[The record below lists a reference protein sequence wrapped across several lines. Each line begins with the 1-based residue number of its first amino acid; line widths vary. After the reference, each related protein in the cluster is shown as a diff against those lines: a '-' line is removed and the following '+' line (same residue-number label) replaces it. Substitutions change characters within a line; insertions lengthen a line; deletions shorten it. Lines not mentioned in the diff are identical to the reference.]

1 VLLQAK
7 ALTTAADWAHAYAE
21 LAKEKDVLAKENDVL
36 AKEKDVLAKEKDVL
50 VKEKDTLA
58 SVTKEKDEQVSVLTK
73 KNRILTKEKEVLA
86 KQLSQCTALGNL
98 TGLLGTLVALVCG
111 PLSPLGTFFGCSFV
125 RSLLHVRCV
134 QQQRRSMPQPQCRRG
149 KQSQQVPSPR
159 RDTRAL

>member
-1 VLLQAK
+1 MLLQAK

-111 PLSPLGTFFGCSFV
+111 PLSPLGTFFV
-125 RSLLHVRCV
+125 RSPLHVRCV
-134 QQQRRSMPQPQCRRG
+134 QQQRRSMPQPQSRRG
-149 KQSQQVPSPR
+149 KQPQQVPSPR